1 MTGKLQEEYR
11 DAILQRSED
20 PLIFGPKGEYWGI
33 ISQNNEDFI
42 FPSPVNLPEWLA
54 DTADW
59 LGEGTSVL
67 EIGPGKAVLAGKVL
81 SGKRKTKNYFIADIS
96 EGILNYAREQLGQLQ
111 SPIKTHFIQGDLNTQ
126 NPLREIKAGSLDRVI
141 LVNVFGYLDPGI
153 ALSNIHRLLTRGR
166 LLRLTVGDHE
176 AFTRSED
183 YDQNINRQYV
193 RGRKFHTDAGI
204 EPLGY
209 TTSDDG
215 KKIPFYGYRRNYSK
229 EEIEALLDKNGF
241 AIEQFKVVV
250 IPRELWLKVRSLQS
264 NFRLNQ
270 EEEKLLEKHGGRP
283 IWDIIARK
291 K

>member
-1 MTGKLQEEYR
+1 MTGELQEQYR
-11 DAILQRSED
+11 DEILQQSEA

-33 ISQNNEDFI
+33 ISRNNEDFI
-42 FPSPVNLPEWLA
+42 FPSPVNLPEWLD

-59 LGEGTSVL
+59 LGEGSSIL
-67 EIGPGKAVLAGKVL
+67 EIGPGKAVLAGRVL

-96 EGILNYAREQLGQLQ
+96 EGILNYAREQLERLQ
-111 SPIKTHFIQGDLNTQ
+111 SPVKTRFIQGDLNTE
-126 NPLREIKAGSLDRVI
+126 NPLQEIRQGSLDRVI

-153 ALSNIHRLLTRGR
+153 ALSNIHRLLHSGGF
-166 LLRLTVGDHE
+166 LRLTVGDHE
-176 AFTRSED
+176 TFTRSED
-183 YDQNINRQYV
+183 YDPDIDRQYV
-193 RGRKFHTDAGI
+193 RGRKFHADAGI

-209 TTSDDG
+209 TVSEGG
-215 KKIPFYGYRRNYSK
+215 KKVPYYGYRRNYSK

-250 IPRELWLKVRSLQS
+250 IPRELWLRVRSLQS
-264 NFRLNQ
+264 NSRLNQ

>member
-11 DAILQRSED
+11 DAILQNSEES
-20 PLIFGPKGEYWGI
+20 LIFGPKGEYWGI

-42 FPSPVNLPEWLA
+42 FPSPVNLSGWLD

-59 LGEGTSVL
+59 LGEGTSIL

-81 SGKRKTKNYFIADIS
+81 SGKRNAKNYFIADIS
-96 EGILNYAREQLGQLQ
+96 EGILNYAREQLGQMQ
-111 SPIKTHFIQGDLNTQ
+111 SPIKTHFIRGDLNTK

-141 LVNVFGYLDPGI
+141 LVNVFGYLDPDI
-153 ALSNIHRLLTRGR
+153 ALSNIHRLLPRGG

-183 YDQNINRQYV
+183 YDPNINRQYV
-193 RGRKFHTDAGI
+193 RGRKFHADAKI

-209 TTSDDG
+209 TVSADG
-215 KKIPFYGYRRNYSK
+215 KKVPFYGYRRNYSK
-229 EEIEALLDKNGF
+229 EEIETLLDKNGF
-241 AIEQFKVVV
+241 ATEQFKVVV
-250 IPRELWLKVRSLQS
+250 IPKELWLKVRSLQS

-270 EEEKLLEKHGGRP
+270 EEEKLLEKYGGRP

>member
-20 PLIFGPKGEYWGI
+20 SLILGPKGEYWGI

-42 FPSPVNLPEWLA
+42 FPSPVNLPEWL
-54 DTADW
+54 DGTADW
-59 LGEGTSVL
+59 FGEGTSVL

-81 SGKRKTKNYFIADIS
+81 SGKRNTKNYFIADIS

-111 SPIKTHFIQGDLNTQ
+111 SPIKTHFIRGDLNTK

-153 ALSNIHRLLTRGR
+153 ALSNIHRLLTRGG

-183 YDQNINRQYV
+183 YDPNINCQYV

-270 EEEKLLEKHGGRP
+270 EEEKLLEIHGGRP